1 MLASQARALR
11 DAISADAD
19 FLNSQGIMDYSLLL
33 GVHKSKYRLVTNDA
47 GSDAAPV
54 TPTPSITLT
63 LPASALPP
71 SMRRVAGGNIS
82 LDLRGAASI
91 APPHRNAVKN
101 AAQAGGLAGDALF
114 SARADD
120 AVQLSDASETV
131 VSDSNQPADMVNE
144 DDGFGGGVYHEDSGG
159 STPQPHSSAAGAS
172 IFTHHRGGLRAAVV
186 EGPGVYYMGVIDI
199 LQRWTLKKRAE
210 NWFKTRVLCQNLG
223 GVSAVPPDQ
232 YASRFKS
239 RVLGQLIED

>member
-54 TPTPSITLT
+54 THTPSITLT
-63 LPASALPP
+63 LPASALSP
-71 SMRRVAGGNIS
+71 SMRRATGGNVS

-91 APPHRNAVKN
+91 TPPHRNAVN
-101 AAQAGGLAGDALF
+101 AALAGLPGDALF

-120 AVQLSDASETV
+120 AVQLSEVSETI

-199 LQRWTLKKRAE
+199 LQRWTLKKRVE